1 MVKRSQ
7 TEDCLRPDNRSG
19 AGRAFV
25 MREAVMKR
33 AISLLTFLTTVF
45 IILVC
50 ARALAQEKTPVKVK
64 SSQVLTGVVI
74 VKIQKGGDSLELQ
87 CNEGAGS
94 CKALA
99 AGNYLMVELPKN
111 YGMYDCK
118 NVEVYKG
125 DADKPD
131 AAELVGAYCLMEK

>member
-1 MVKRSQ
+1 
-7 TEDCLRPDNRSG
+7 
-19 AGRAFV
+19 
-25 MREAVMKR
+25 MKR
-33 AISLLTFLTTVF
+33 AISLLTILTAVF

-74 VKIQKGGDSLELQ
+74 VKVQKGADSLELQ

-118 NVEVYKG
+118 NVEVYQG
-125 DADKPD
+125 DVDKPE